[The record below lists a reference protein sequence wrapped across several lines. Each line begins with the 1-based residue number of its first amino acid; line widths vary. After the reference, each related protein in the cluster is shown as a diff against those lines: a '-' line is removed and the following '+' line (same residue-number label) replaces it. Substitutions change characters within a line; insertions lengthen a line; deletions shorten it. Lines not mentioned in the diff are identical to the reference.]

1 MDLNKATATVT
12 PKIFVGVFFTSFVSF
27 FRREP
32 AGHTILHFSG
42 KELISVELINSA
54 GNRECESLGKINM
67 HDDLYQK
74 ARDLIRK
81 NPEFGK
87 KRLGD
92 LLGVKTPTSR
102 RLIERFRGETAGHNN
117 GHPVYERVRELKDKH
132 PDWGAVKIAQALCIS
147 LDHAKLHLARWIGAQ
162 SFTGQPSPAPNTGA
176 EQAEPNPTGG
186 PELQDTVRD
195 GTRDLAYRGTKVHS
209 LEDLLVYAEVDTRIW
224 EVEKYIVN
232 RWEVGT
238 RVGTEILT
246 APLYQF
252 KVWLRR
258 KVVEENAR
266 ALMQGLLE
274 QFKQEA
280 PMRPAI
286 ARSSTGGGMLEVS
299 VMDLH
304 FGKYT
309 WKEECGRQYDLKI
322 CETMFWTAL
331 EDLLEKSASLKP
343 GKILFVA
350 GNDFFNTD
358 ILGRTTTAGT
368 PQDQAATV
376 WRQSFVEGKG
386 LLVKAIDRMRQ
397 LAPVDV
403 VFVNG
408 NHDMQSVFYVG
419 ETIAAWFRNTR
430 DVKVDNSPTTRKYVH
445 FGQNLI
451 GFSHGN
457 LERHASLPLL
467 LATER
472 PQAWAQTRH
481 REWHLGH
488 FHVKR
493 HKMFVPADDHQGV
506 LVRIVPSLCP
516 ADAWHASMGYGGKLA
531 AEAYYWD
538 PQDGCVATFTH
549 SPA

>member
-1 MDLNKATATVT
+1 
-12 PKIFVGVFFTSFVSF
+12 
-27 FRREP
+27 
-32 AGHTILHFSG
+32 
-42 KELISVELINSA
+42 
-54 GNRECESLGKINM
+54 M

-74 ARDLIRK
+74 ARELLRR
-81 NPEFGK
+81 NPEMGK
-87 KRLGD
+87 KKLGD

-102 RLIERFRGETAGHNN
+102 RLIERYRGETSGHNA
-117 GHPVYERVRELKDKH
+117 GHPVYERVRDLKDKQ

-162 SFTGQPSPAPNTGA
+162 SFSGATGPSATAGAAPEPSPA
-176 EQAEPNPTGG
+176 GG

-195 GTRDLAYRGTKVHS
+195 GTRDLAYHGTKVHS
-209 LEDLLVYAEVDTRIW
+209 LEDLLVYAQVDTRIW

-238 RVGTEILT
+238 KVGTEILT

-258 KVVEENAR
+258 KVIEQNAKE
-266 ALMQGLLE
+266 LMQGLLE
-274 QFKQEA
+274 QFKMAA
-280 PMRPAI
+280 PVRPAI
-286 ARSSTGGGMLEVS
+286 PKQNNGAGMLEVS
-299 VMDLH
+299 IMDLH
-304 FGKYT
+304 FGKYA
-309 WKEECGRQYDLKI
+309 WREECGRQYDLEI
-322 CETMFWTAL
+322 CRDLFWTAL

-343 GKILFVA
+343 GKFLFVA

-358 ILGRTTTAGT
+358 ILGRTTTSGT

-376 WRQSFVEGKG
+376 WRQSFVEGKA
-386 LLVKAIDRMRQ
+386 LLVKAIERMRE

-408 NHDMQSVFYVG
+408 NHDTQSVFFVG
-419 ETIAAWFRNTR
+419 ETVSAWFRNTPG
-430 DVKVDNSPTTRKYVH
+430 VTIDNSPTTRKYVH

-451 GFSHGN
+451 GYSHGN
-457 LERHASLPLL
+457 LERHPMLPLL
-467 LATER
+467 MANER
-472 PQAWAQTRH
+472 PQAWAQSRH

-488 FHVKR
+488 FHVKK
-493 HKMFVPADDHQGV
+493 HKMFVPADDQQGV

-549 SPA
+549 SPV